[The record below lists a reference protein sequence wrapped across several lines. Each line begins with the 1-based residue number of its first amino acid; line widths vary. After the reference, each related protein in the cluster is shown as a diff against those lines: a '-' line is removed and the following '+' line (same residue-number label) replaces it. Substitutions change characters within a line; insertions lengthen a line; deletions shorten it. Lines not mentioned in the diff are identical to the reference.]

1 MSETRGKPVKIL
13 LVEDSETDIDLLR
26 EVMEE
31 SKIWNELSVVRDGV
45 EAIEF
50 LRQEGSHTD
59 AFVPDII
66 LLDLNMPRMNGREVL
81 AMIKEDS
88 TLKRIPVVVLT
99 SSKAESDIV
108 KSYQLHA
115 NCYVTKP
122 LGLDQF
128 SEIVHAIENFWFS
141 VVKLPGNGVGTPE

>member
-1 MSETRGKPVKIL
+1 MNETRGRPVKIL
-13 LVEDSETDIDLLR
+13 LVEDSETDIDLFR
-26 EVMEE
+26 ETMEE
-31 SKIWNELSVVRDGV
+31 SKIWNELSVVKDGV

-50 LRQEGSHTD
+50 LRREGPYGD
-59 AFVPDII
+59 AMVPDII
-66 LLDLNMPRMNGREVL
+66 LLDLNMPRMSGQEVL
-81 AMIKEDS
+81 AAIKEDPA
-88 TLKRIPVVVLT
+88 LKHIPVVVLT

-108 KSYQLHA
+108 KSYRLHA

-141 VVKLPGNGVGTPE
+141 VVKLPGNGDVTPE